1 MTYSK
6 IEGIGSCCKSAC
18 NLFQPSAREP
28 DPTLE
33 NTASGAKVLLIDI
46 GFGTYHFQRRWSC
59 GVDDHSAF
67 PSSVPEPIL
76 ISQTNPSSRPCVLVV
91 EDEIFCRFHAVDL
104 VEAAGYRAIEA
115 SNADEAI
122 AILEARK
129 DIRIVFTDIDMP
141 GSMDGLKLARAIRD
155 RWPPIELILT
165 SGQSMCRRAKFQREV
180 YSSRSHIGIKR

>member
-1 MTYSK
+1 M
-6 IEGIGSCCKSAC
+6 
-18 NLFQPSAREP
+18 
-28 DPTLE
+28 
-33 NTASGAKVLLIDI
+33 
-46 GFGTYHFQRRWSC
+46 
-59 GVDDHSAF
+59 
-67 PSSVPEPIL
+67 

-91 EDEIFCRFHAVDL
+91 EDEFFCRFHAVDL
-104 VEAAGYRAIEA
+104 VEAAGFSAIEA

-165 SGQSMCRRAKFQREV
+165 SGHFDVPKSDIPERGLFFSKPYRDQEIVSALQKFA
-180 YSSRSHIGIKR
+180 S